1 MRILNTTPHNINVV
15 KVNGGEN
22 VYPKS
27 TCQIRATAHE
37 EKVGVVEDIE
47 IFREELGS
55 LVIEDPDNLLTEA
68 DILIMSRIAATKA
81 KDSGFF
87 KKYTI
92 WIPGG
97 LLRDPMGGV
106 IGCKGMI
113 EV

>member
-15 KVNGGEN
+15 KVTGGEN

-37 EKVGVVEDIE
+37 EKVGEIEDME

-68 DILIMSRIAATKA
+68 DILIMSKA